1 MMINKQT
8 YEDNLKEMFRLRE
21 SFMSLLENKKPG
33 SYPDWPLDI
42 STKKSQQVLRDTA
55 LKGVEEMFEAIQHLK
70 NWKPHR
76 DTELPE
82 FDREEFLE
90 EVVDAFNYF
99 FSVLV
104 LMGIDAD
111 ELYTSYLNKDNIIR
125 DRLKSKY

>member
-1 MMINKQT
+1 MSKIPDRLS
-8 YEDNLKEMFRLRE
+8 EIFSLRE
-21 SFMSLLENKKPG
+21 SFMRELRDVKPQE
-33 SYPDWPLDI
+33 YPVWPVDL
-42 STKKSQQVLRDTA
+42 SQKSSQQHLRDMA
-55 LKGVEEMFEAIQHLK
+55 LRGVEEMFEALQHLK

-111 ELYTSYLNKDNIIR
+111 ELYTSYLNKDSIIR

>member
-1 MMINKQT
+1 MSKIPDRLS
-8 YEDNLKEMFRLRE
+8 EIFSLRE
-21 SFMSLLENKKPG
+21 SFMRELRGVKPQE
-33 SYPDWPLDI
+33 YPEWPVDL
-42 STKKSQQVLRDTA
+42 SQKSSQQHLRDMA
-55 LKGVEEMFEAIQHLK
+55 LRGVEEMFEALQHLK

-76 DTELPE
+76 DTDLPE

-111 ELYTSYLNKDNIIR
+111 ELYASYLNKDNIIR